1 MAEPWSK
8 SADWIPYTN
17 ALKHV
22 IYYLK
27 TIKSSER
34 SLAIMD
40 LMGVSPNDEGYKL
53 TIEEI
58 GRKHDLLE
66 IARFKVKRSFKRIT
80 ESDKVT
86 WADKIDF

>member
-1 MAEPWSK
+1 MSWTK

-22 IYYLK
+22 LYYLK
-27 TIKSSER
+27 TIKSSEK

-40 LMGVSPNDEGYKL
+40 MMGVPPTDDGYKQ

-58 GRKHDLLE
+58 DRKIELLE

-80 ESDKVT
+80 ETDKVN
-86 WADKIDF
+86 WADKIPF